1 MAMEIVVSLTM
12 LGKQSLWWMDL
23 EICDFSTEATI
34 SRTIEVQMFNPNAIV
49 NDVNHHLLIFDEW
62 NFVYIIDCEGN
73 LIGYIECP
81 CTEGVSVNTDKH
93 LVVGELTT

>member
-12 LGKQSLWWMDL
+12 LGSQSLWWMDL
-23 EICDFSTEATI
+23 EICGFSTEATI

-62 NFVYIIDCEGN
+62 NFEYIKDWEGN
-73 LIGYIECP
+73 FICYIECP
-81 CTEGVSVNTDKH
+81 CTEGISVNTDKH